1 MQNET
6 LALGVIKSVQKLYLE
21 VQLPH
26 GFLGRVNIYDVSDK
40 YTELL
45 RESAETGIIQVNE
58 ILVTTFI
65 YRMILLNFRICS
77 KLVRL

>member
-6 LALGVIKSVQKLYLE
+6 LALGVIKSIQKLYLE

>member
-6 LALGVIKSVQKLYLE
+6 LALGIIKSIQKLYLE